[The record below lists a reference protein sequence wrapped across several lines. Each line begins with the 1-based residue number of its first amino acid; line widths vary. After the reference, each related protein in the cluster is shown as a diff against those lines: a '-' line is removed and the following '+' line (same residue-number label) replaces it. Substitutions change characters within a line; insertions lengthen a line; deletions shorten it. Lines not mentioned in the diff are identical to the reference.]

1 MFETETDQKKCA
13 SCNFTS
19 FYYSRR
25 HSSCPPNQENR
36 ENSRLKNHKPGKST
50 VRSTSSGRLLLSD
63 DEQLIES
70 QEEIMTDQ
78 ASPEAGKIS
87 NSPKLFLENQKILF
101 VSYPNHL
108 IEPLNF
114 KKSLQIR
121 PHLREVVRPIS

>member
-1 MFETETDQKKCA
+1 MMCLKQKQTKKSVLS

-50 VRSTSSGRLLLSD
+50 VRLTSSGRLLLSD

-78 ASPEAGKIS
+78 ASPEGGKTKTFDP
-87 NSPKLFLENQKILF
+87 NSHIK
-101 VSYPNHL
+101 HL
-108 IEPLNF
+108 IDT
-114 KKSLQIR
+114 
-121 PHLREVVRPIS
+121 

>member
-1 MFETETDQKKCA
+1 MFETETDQKNCA

-19 FYYSRR
+19 FYFSRR

-78 ASPEAGKIS
+78 ASPEGGKTRDIHTECS
-87 NSPKLFLENQKILF
+87 KQFKNLILLYVWAVLKLL
-101 VSYPNHL
+101 
-108 IEPLNF
+108 
-114 KKSLQIR
+114 
-121 PHLREVVRPIS
+121 

>member
-1 MFETETDQKKCA
+1 MLL

-78 ASPEAGKIS
+78 ASPEGGKIP
-87 NSPKLFLENQKILF
+87 NSPKLFLENEKILF
-101 VSYPNHL
+101 ILSYPNHL
-108 IEPLNF
+108 REPLDF
-114 KKSLQIR
+114 SPIFCSKKTN
-121 PHLREVVRPIS
+121 

>member
-1 MFETETDQKKCA
+1 MCLKQKQTEKKCA
-13 SCNFTS
+13 SSNFTS

-78 ASPEAGKIS
+78 ASPEGGKTKTFHT
-87 NSPKLFLENQKILF
+87 NSHKAFDRRVNHSICVQDFVQKMKTL
-101 VSYPNHL
+101 HT
-108 IEPLNF
+108 
-114 KKSLQIR
+114 
-121 PHLREVVRPIS
+121 

>member
-50 VRSTSSGRLLLSD
+50 VRLTSSGRLLLSD

-78 ASPEAGKIS
+78 ASPEGGKTKTFDP
-87 NSPKLFLENQKILF
+87 NSHKAFDR
-101 VSYPNHL
+101 HL
-108 IEPLNF
+108 IWVQDF
-114 KKSLQIR
+114 VQKTKTTMYIVCIIR
-121 PHLREVVRPIS
+121 

>member
-1 MFETETDQKKCA
+1 MFETETDQKMCA
-13 SCNFTS
+13 SSCNFTS

-78 ASPEAGKIS
+78 ASPEGGKTKTFDP
-87 NSPKLFLENQKILF
+87 NSHKAFDRRVNHSICVQDFVQKMKTL
-101 VSYPNHL
+101 HT
-108 IEPLNF
+108 
-114 KKSLQIR
+114 
-121 PHLREVVRPIS
+121 